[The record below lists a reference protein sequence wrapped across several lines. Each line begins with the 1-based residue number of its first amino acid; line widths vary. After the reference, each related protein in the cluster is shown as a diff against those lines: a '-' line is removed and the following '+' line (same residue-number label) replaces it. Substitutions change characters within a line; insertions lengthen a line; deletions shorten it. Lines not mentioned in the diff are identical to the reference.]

1 MNASYCHAGI
11 DVCKDHLDVHLLPG
25 KHADRLPNTAAGHRA
40 LIDLLESRDA
50 RLTVL
55 EATGGYEH
63 AAVVAMVC
71 AGLRVHVAQPQVV
84 RAFAKSLKLRAKND
98 DIDAAVCARYA
109 QDRCDDLEIVKAD
122 ETHDALRDL
131 VSLRNDLVAARSA
144 WKNRLKQAESQ
155 ARNNVVVRE
164 LKRSIVSHTKQI
176 ERVEKELD
184 ATIKSDEALKAK
196 ANVLLKIKGVGPQT
210 TRIVIALLPE
220 LGTVDSR
227 RINSLVGVA
236 PYASDSGDKRMKRH
250 IAGGRMPVR
259 NVLYMACL
267 TAMRTNRVIRPYYD
281 QMVARGMP
289 HKSAMMACIRR
300 MLAHM
305 NGEFRVLPG
314 SRGAEESATRQD
326 NSVITNPSGRGA
338 RGLGAGGQAP
348 KRRRE
353 KRAYSSG
360 VCA

>member
-1 MNASYCHAGI
+1 
-11 DVCKDHLDVHLLPG
+11 
-25 KHADRLPNTAAGHRA
+25 
-40 LIDLLESRDA
+40 
-50 RLTVL
+50 
-55 EATGGYEH
+55 
-63 AAVVAMVC
+63 
-71 AGLRVHVAQPQVV
+71 
-84 RAFAKSLKLRAKND
+84 
-98 DIDAAVCARYA
+98 
-109 QDRCDDLEIVKAD
+109 
-122 ETHDALRDL
+122 

-196 ANVLLKIKGVGPQT
+196 ADVLLKIKGVGPQT

-305 NGEFRVLPG
+305 NEEFRVLPG
-314 SRGAEESATRQD
+314 SPGAEESATRQTTASSPTLPGGEPGVWGPAARPPRGGAKKESIQAACALD
-326 NSVITNPSGRGA
+326 SGH
-338 RGLGAGGQAP
+338 
-348 KRRRE
+348 
-353 KRAYSSG
+353 SH
-360 VCA
+360 